1 MKRVI
6 SILLALVM
14 TLSLC
19 SAAWAIE
26 TAVGATGPTEGTCG
40 AESNE
45 GGRGSV
51 TWKVTKNGGKVAE
64 KDENGNETGVILPAY
79 TLTISGKGDIMDEPG
94 QASAGNWAARDE
106 NGKGY
111 GSQITQVI
119 VKEGITGIGDVAFNR
134 NLHRS
139 TISIP
144 ASVTKIGKRA
154 FGAEMIVTLAEGN
167 TFFVME
173 DNVLFTSDKKTLVRY
188 FPSGETVNSYTV
200 PASVETII
208 GGAFQNAK
216 FNRIDLGSVKTIGEY
231 AFQGAEIPEIVLPES
246 VTEIELQLVNSAK
259 VQKLVLNMNMAEMP
273 INWLYGANV
282 EEVVIGKHITKLDN
296 TFKNSNIKK
305 VIFAAD
311 SNVKEFVGGTFYGM
325 KYLESIVIPDSVEKM
340 GNGVF
345 RFCTNL
351 KSVVI
356 GAGIKV
362 IPNSAFNG
370 CTALEEVKFAPGSQL
385 ETVDYPHPFT
395 DCKSLKSI
403 ELPDSCTTVK
413 GFGFH
418 KCDSLRTIVGNG
430 LTAFGNTQ
438 GTNDG
443 FFKAT
448 VKNGSV
454 LNGILRTDKMDANG
468 IVLAPYNGFAALGWY
483 TQGGV
488 KGDKNSIN
496 GTSTTVYA
504 VYKADC
510 SFDVNGGTGDVT
522 AIKSYVAPGLDDDEE
537 IVNLPQEEV
546 KIPDTTPTRDGY
558 TFTGWNTAVD
568 GSGDSYQPRQYLETT
583 NQPITKL
590 YAQWGKEVNGVVYTV
605 SCDQSLV
612 FNGEKQTPTV
622 TVKAN
627 GEALPTDQYTV
638 APDEDGINAGIYTG
652 TVTLTKVVTGDEAT
666 GNAAI
671 DPAPVVVDDAAAAAD
686 ANVAADAD
694 EDTNA
699 NADAEV
705 DANVDTETENET
717 ENDVPAKA
725 EGENGDAAPALK
737 PSMSSAPV
745 TLDNGA
751 AGTPVVMAN
760 NVTIDFKYEIKK
772 VPSTLQIDAPATAKG
787 NSTVTLTV
795 SDAVVAPTVTCS
807 DTSIEIVN
815 NNDGTYSADV
825 PDSNKIYTFTVTD
838 AGDANHEG
846 GTKSVTVKVTMRS
859 SSTLTLEKSTLT
871 AKKGK
876 TQTIAYTY
884 HGDGKVTAESSDPSV
899 ATVTMDE
906 NAKTITVKLLKK
918 GTADIVVRAAGT
930 ADYKS
935 ATAVLVLTVEAGAED
950 NNNGNDDNNNNNNNN
965 SNGGHVNR
973 RYPSKTNTANG
984 TDTANTGKN
993 VKSGDTGDMG
1003 IALYAAAALLSAT
1016 GMAWFGKKRG
1026 Q

>member
-1 MKRVI
+1 MSMKRVI

-40 AESNE
+40 AETNE
-45 GGRGSV
+45 GGRDSV
-51 TWKVTKNGGKVAE
+51 TWKLTPNGGKVASE
-64 KDENGNETGVILPAY
+64 DKNGNTVLLPAY
-79 TLTISGKGDIMDEPG
+79 TLTISGKGEIMGRIWADTE
-94 QASAGNWAARDE
+94 GNTWLTKDK
-106 NGKGY
+106 NGNTY
-111 GSQITQVI
+111 HSQITVADIQ
-119 VKEGITGIGDVAFNR
+119 EGVTGIGNDDSLDFAVVN
-134 NLHRS
+134 
-139 TISIP
+139 IP
-144 ASVTKIGKRA
+144 ASVTKIGEHNFSPKTT
-154 FGAEMIVTLAEGN
+154 MNLAEGN
-167 TFFVME
+167 KSFVLE
-173 DNVLFTSDKKTLVRY
+173 NGALLTSDRTSMVRY
-188 FPSGETVNSYTV
+188 MPGRMSVDSYTV
-200 PASVETII
+200 PSTVKNLL
-208 GGAFQNAK
+208 GGALRHLQ
-216 FNRIDLGSVKTIGEY
+216 FNTLDLGTVESVGQYALGITVDELVLPDTLTKSAAYPFFGSNIRKIVIGS
-231 AFQGAEIPEIVLPES
+231 GMTEIPSNFFGAANFLQEIV
-246 VTEIELQLVNSAK
+246 I
-259 VQKLVLNMNMAEMP
+259 
-273 INWLYGANV
+273 GANV
-282 EEVVIGKHITKLDN
+282 TKINYRGCSGLPELRKV
-296 TFKNSNIKK
+296 TFAENSK
-305 VIFAAD
+305 
-311 SNVKEFVGGTFYGM
+311 
-325 KYLESIVIPDSVEKM
+325 LEKIE
-340 GNGVF
+340 
-345 RFCTNL
+345 
-351 KSVVI
+351 
-356 GAGIKV
+356 GIQ
-362 IPNSAFNG
+362 SFSG
-370 CTALEEVKFAPGSQL
+370 CPKLE
-385 ETVDYPHPFT
+385 
-395 DCKSLKSI
+395 SI
-403 ELPDSCTTVK
+403 ELPDSCTFVDGYT
-413 GFGFH
+413 FQN
-418 KCDSLRTIVGNG
+418 CPSLRTIVARGIKTQNDFKCSN
-430 LTAFGNTQ
+430 TAAGDFY
-438 GTNDG
+438 
-443 FFKAT
+443 KAT
-448 VKNGSV
+448 VSYSAALRGNCAHSNHGIGMAKYYVNGT
-454 LNGILRTDKMDANG
+454 NA
-468 IVLAPYNGFAALGWY
+468 APLGWY
-483 TQGGV
+483 
-488 KGDKNSIN
+488 KED
-496 GTSTTVYA
+496 GTCTRDGAYDIAKLNNVPTTVYA
-504 VYKADC
+504 VYMMDC
-510 SFDVNGGTGDVT
+510 AMDANGGTGTVP
-522 AIKSYVAPGLDDDEE
+522 AIKSYVAPGLDDGQSVGSSEAGKINKLSNTE
-537 IVNLPQEEV
+537 AN
-546 KIPDTTPTRDGY
+546 KIPATTPTRDGY
-558 TFTGWNTAVD
+558 AFMGWNTEAD
-568 GSGDSYQPRQYLETT
+568 GSGDSYNVGDYLKTT

-590 YAQWGKEVNGVVYTV
+590 YAQWGREVKGVVYTV
-605 SCDQSLV
+605 SCNPLV
-612 FNGEKQTPTV
+612 YNGEKQTPTV

-627 GEALPTDQYTV
+627 GETLSADQYTV
-638 APDEDGINAGIYTG
+638 TLAEDGINAGIYTG
-652 TVTLTKVVTGDEAT
+652 TVTLTNVVTGDEAT

-705 DANVDTETENET
+705 DANVDTEVENET

-772 VPSTLQIDAPATAKG
+772 VPSALQIDAPATAKG
-787 NSTVTLTV
+787 NSTVTLIV
-795 SDAVVAPTVTCS
+795 SGAVAPTVTCS

-815 NNDGTYSADV
+815 NGDGTYSAAV
-825 PDSNKIYTFTVTD
+825 PDSNKIYTFTVTN

-871 AKKGK
+871 AKKGE

-930 ADYKS
+930 VDYKS
-935 ATAVLVLTVEAGAED
+935 ATAVLVLTVEADAED

-965 SNGGHVNR
+965 NNGGHVNR

>member
-40 AESNE
+40 AETNE
-45 GGRGSV
+45 GGRDSV
-51 TWKVTKNGGKVAE
+51 KWKLTKNGGKVASE
-64 KDENGNETGVILPAY
+64 DKNGNTVLLPAY
-79 TLTISGKGDIMDEPG
+79 TLTISGKGEIMGRIWADTK
-94 QASAGNWAARDE
+94 GNTWLTKDE
-106 NGKGY
+106 NGKSY
-111 GSQITQVI
+111 HDQITVADIQ
-119 VKEGITGIGDVAFNR
+119 EGVTGIGNDDSLDFAVVN
-134 NLHRS
+134 
-139 TISIP
+139 IP
-144 ASVTKIGKRA
+144 ASVTKIGEHNFSPKTT
-154 FGAEMIVTLAEGN
+154 MNLAEGN
-167 TFFVME
+167 KSFVLE
-173 DNVLFTSDKKTLVRY
+173 NGALLTSDRTSMVRY
-188 FPSGETVNSYTV
+188 MPGSMSVDSYTV
-200 PASVETII
+200 PSTVKNLL
-208 GGAFQNAK
+208 GGALRHLQ
-216 FNRIDLGSVKTIGEY
+216 FNTLDLGTVESVGQYALGITVDELVLPDTLTKSAAYPFFGSNIRKIVIGS
-231 AFQGAEIPEIVLPES
+231 GMTEIPSNFFGAANFLQEIV
-246 VTEIELQLVNSAK
+246 I
-259 VQKLVLNMNMAEMP
+259 
-273 INWLYGANV
+273 GANV
-282 EEVVIGKHITKLDN
+282 TKINYRGCSGLSELRKV
-296 TFKNSNIKK
+296 TFAENSKLEKIEGAQAFSGCPKL
-305 VIFAAD
+305 
-311 SNVKEFVGGTFYGM
+311 EF
-325 KYLESIVIPDSVEKM
+325 
-340 GNGVF
+340 
-345 RFCTNL
+345 
-351 KSVVI
+351 
-356 GAGIKV
+356 
-362 IPNSAFNG
+362 
-370 CTALEEVKFAPGSQL
+370 
-385 ETVDYPHPFT
+385 
-395 DCKSLKSI
+395 I
-403 ELPDSCTTVK
+403 ELPDSCTFVDGYTFP
-413 GFGFH
+413 G
-418 KCDSLRTIVGNG
+418 CSSLRTIVARGIK
-430 LTAFGNTQ
+430 TQ
-438 GTNDG
+438 DDFKCINDKESD
-443 FFKAT
+443 FYKAT
-448 VKNGSV
+448 VSYSAALRGNCAHSNHGIGMAEYYVNG
-454 LNGILRTDKMDANG
+454 TKA
-468 IVLAPYNGFAALGWY
+468 APLGWY
-483 TQGGV
+483 KEDGTCTR
-488 KGDKNSIN
+488 N
-496 GTSTTVYA
+496 GAYDIAKLNNVPTTVYA
-504 VYKADC
+504 VYMTDC
-510 SFDVNGGTGDVT
+510 AMDANGGTGTMGSVH
-522 AIKSYVAPGLDDDEE
+522 SYVAPGLGDEAAINRIDKE
-537 IVNLPQEEV
+537 WKNAWNFNENTKAPAC
-546 KIPDTTPTRDGY
+546 
-558 TFTGWNTAVD
+558 TFTAPTGYAFMGWNTEAD
-568 GSGDSYQPRQYLETT
+568 GSGDSYNVGDYLETT
-583 NQPITKL
+583 NKPLTKL

-612 FNGEKQTPTV
+612 YNGGKQTPTV

-638 APDEDGINAGIYTG
+638 TPDEDGINAGIYTG
-652 TVTLTKVVTGDEAT
+652 TVTLTNVVTGDEAT

-671 DPAPVVVDDAAAAAD
+671 APAPVVVDDAAAAAD

-745 TLDNGA
+745 TLDNDA

-760 NVTIDFKYEIKK
+760 NVTIDFRYEIKK
-772 VPSTLQIDAPATAKG
+772 TPSAMTVTAPETAKG

-795 SDAVVAPTVTCS
+795 SGAVVAPTVTCS
-807 DTSIEIVN
+807 DTSIEIVKN
-815 NNDGTYSADV
+815 SDGTYSADV

-846 GTKSVTVKVTMRS
+846 ATKSVTVKVTMRI

-871 AKKGK
+871 AKKGE

-950 NNNGNDDNNNNNNNN
+950 NNNGNNDNNNNNNNN
-965 SNGGHVNR
+965 NNGGHVNR

>member
-51 TWKVTKNGGKVAE
+51 TWKVTPNGGKVASE
-64 KDENGNETGVILPAY
+64 DKNGNTVLLPAY
-79 TLTISGKGDIMDEPG
+79 TLTISGKGEIMGRIWADTE
-94 QASAGNWAARDE
+94 GNTWLTKDK
-106 NGKGY
+106 NGNTY
-111 GSQITQVI
+111 HSQITVADIQ
-119 VKEGITGIGDVAFNR
+119 EGVTGIGNDDSLDFAVVN
-134 NLHRS
+134 
-139 TISIP
+139 IP
-144 ASVTKIGKRA
+144 ASVTKIGEHNFSPKTT
-154 FGAEMIVTLAEGN
+154 MNLAEGN
-167 TFFVME
+167 KSFVLE
-173 DNVLFTSDKKTLVRY
+173 NGALLTSDRTSMVRY
-188 FPSGETVNSYTV
+188 MPGRMSVDSYTV
-200 PASVETII
+200 PSTVKNLL
-208 GGAFQNAK
+208 GGALRHLQ
-216 FNRIDLGSVKTIGEY
+216 FNTLDLGTVESVGQYALGITVDELVLPDTLTKSAAYPFFGSNIRKIVIGS
-231 AFQGAEIPEIVLPES
+231 GMTEIPSNFFGAANFLQEIV
-246 VTEIELQLVNSAK
+246 I
-259 VQKLVLNMNMAEMP
+259 
-273 INWLYGANV
+273 GANV
-282 EEVVIGKHITKLDN
+282 TKINYRGCSGLPELRKV
-296 TFKNSNIKK
+296 TFAENSK
-305 VIFAAD
+305 
-311 SNVKEFVGGTFYGM
+311 
-325 KYLESIVIPDSVEKM
+325 LEKIE
-340 GNGVF
+340 
-345 RFCTNL
+345 
-351 KSVVI
+351 
-356 GAGIKV
+356 GIQ
-362 IPNSAFNG
+362 SFSG
-370 CTALEEVKFAPGSQL
+370 CPKLE
-385 ETVDYPHPFT
+385 
-395 DCKSLKSI
+395 SI
-403 ELPDSCTTVK
+403 ELPDSCTFVDAYT
-413 GFGFH
+413 FQN
-418 KCDSLRTIVGNG
+418 CPSLRTIVARGIKTQNDFKCSN
-430 LTAFGNTQ
+430 TAAGDFY
-438 GTNDG
+438 
-443 FFKAT
+443 KAT
-448 VKNGSV
+448 VSYSAALRGNCAHSNHGIGMAKYYVNGT
-454 LNGILRTDKMDANG
+454 NA
-468 IVLAPYNGFAALGWY
+468 APLGWY
-483 TQGGV
+483 
-488 KGDKNSIN
+488 KED
-496 GTSTTVYA
+496 GTCTRDGAYDIAKLNNVPTTVYA
-504 VYKADC
+504 VYMMDC
-510 SFDVNGGTGDVT
+510 AMDANGGTGTVP
-522 AIKSYVAPGLDDDEE
+522 AIKSYVAPGLDDGQSVGSSEAGKINKLSNTE
-537 IVNLPQEEV
+537 AN
-546 KIPDTTPTRDGY
+546 KIPATTPTRDGY
-558 TFTGWNTAVD
+558 AFMGWNTEAD
-568 GSGDSYQPRQYLETT
+568 GSGDSYNVGDYLKTT
-583 NQPITKL
+583 NQPLTKL

-605 SCDQSLV
+605 SCGQSLV

-807 DTSIEIVN
+807 DTAIEIVN
-815 NNDGTYSADV
+815 NGDGTYSAAV
-825 PDSNKIYTFTVTD
+825 PDDNHKIYTFTVTD
-838 AGDANHEG
+838 AGDDNHEG
-846 GTKSVTVKVTMRS
+846 ATKSVTVKVTMRS

-871 AKKGK
+871 AKKGE

-884 HGDGKVTAESSDPSV
+884 HGDGKVTAESTDPSV

-918 GTADIVVRAAGT
+918 GSADIVVRAAGT
-930 ADYKS
+930 VDYKS

-950 NNNGNDDNNNNNNNN
+950 NNNGNDGNNNNNNNN
-965 SNGGHVNR
+965 NNGGHVNR

>member
-1 MKRVI
+1 MSMKRVI

-40 AESNE
+40 AETNE
-45 GGRGSV
+45 GGRDSV
-51 TWKVTKNGGKVAE
+51 KWKLTKNGGKVASE
-64 KDENGNETGVILPAY
+64 DKNGNTVLLPAY
-79 TLTISGKGDIMDEPG
+79 TLTISGKGEIMGRIWADTK
-94 QASAGNWAARDE
+94 GNTWLTKDE
-106 NGKGY
+106 NGKSY
-111 GSQITQVI
+111 HDQITVADIQ
-119 VKEGITGIGDVAFNR
+119 EGVTGIGNDDSLDFAVVN
-134 NLHRS
+134 
-139 TISIP
+139 IP
-144 ASVTKIGKRA
+144 ASVTKIGEHNFSPKTT
-154 FGAEMIVTLAEGN
+154 MNLAEGN
-167 TFFVME
+167 KSFVLE
-173 DNVLFTSDKKTLVRY
+173 NGALLTSDRTSMVRY
-188 FPSGETVNSYTV
+188 MPGSMSVDSYTV
-200 PASVETII
+200 PSTVKNLL
-208 GGAFQNAK
+208 GGALRHLQ
-216 FNRIDLGSVKTIGEY
+216 FNTLDLGTVESVGQYALGITVDELVLPDTLTKSAAYPFFGSNIRKIVIGS
-231 AFQGAEIPEIVLPES
+231 GMTEIPSNFFGAANFLQEIV
-246 VTEIELQLVNSAK
+246 I
-259 VQKLVLNMNMAEMP
+259 
-273 INWLYGANV
+273 GANV
-282 EEVVIGKHITKLDN
+282 TKINYRGCSGLSELRKV
-296 TFKNSNIKK
+296 TFAENSKLEKIEGAQAFSGCPKL
-305 VIFAAD
+305 
-311 SNVKEFVGGTFYGM
+311 EF
-325 KYLESIVIPDSVEKM
+325 
-340 GNGVF
+340 
-345 RFCTNL
+345 
-351 KSVVI
+351 
-356 GAGIKV
+356 
-362 IPNSAFNG
+362 
-370 CTALEEVKFAPGSQL
+370 
-385 ETVDYPHPFT
+385 
-395 DCKSLKSI
+395 I
-403 ELPDSCTTVK
+403 ELPDSCTFVDGYTFP
-413 GFGFH
+413 G
-418 KCDSLRTIVGNG
+418 CSSLRTIVARGIK
-430 LTAFGNTQ
+430 TQ
-438 GTNDG
+438 DDFKCINDKESD
-443 FFKAT
+443 FYKAT
-448 VKNGSV
+448 VSYSAALRGNCAHSNHGIGMAEYYVNG
-454 LNGILRTDKMDANG
+454 TKA
-468 IVLAPYNGFAALGWY
+468 APLGWY
-483 TQGGV
+483 KEDGTCTR
-488 KGDKNSIN
+488 N
-496 GTSTTVYA
+496 GAYDIAKLNNVPTTVYA
-504 VYKADC
+504 VYMTDC
-510 SFDVNGGTGDVT
+510 AMDANGGTGTMGSVH
-522 AIKSYVAPGLDDDEE
+522 SYVAPGLGDEAAINRIDKE
-537 IVNLPQEEV
+537 WKNAWNFNENTKAPAC
-546 KIPDTTPTRDGY
+546 
-558 TFTGWNTAVD
+558 TFTAPTGYAFMGWNTEAD
-568 GSGDSYQPRQYLETT
+568 GSGDSYNVGDYLETT
-583 NQPITKL
+583 NKPLTKL

-612 FNGEKQTPTV
+612 YNGGKQTPTV

-638 APDEDGINAGIYTG
+638 TPDEDGINAGIYTG
-652 TVTLTKVVTGDEAT
+652 TVTLTNVVTGDEAT

-671 DPAPVVVDDAAAAAD
+671 APAPVVVDDAAAAAD

-745 TLDNGA
+745 TLDNDA

-760 NVTIDFKYEIKK
+760 NVTIDFRYEIKK
-772 VPSTLQIDAPATAKG
+772 TPSAMTVTAPETAKG

-795 SDAVVAPTVTCS
+795 SGAVVAPTVTCS
-807 DTSIEIVN
+807 DTSIEIVKN
-815 NNDGTYSADV
+815 SDGTYSADV

-846 GTKSVTVKVTMRS
+846 ATKSVTVKVTMRI

-871 AKKGK
+871 AKKGE

-950 NNNGNDDNNNNNNNN
+950 NNNGNNDNNNNNNNN
-965 SNGGHVNR
+965 NNGGHVNR

>member
-40 AESNE
+40 AETNE

-51 TWKVTKNGGKVAE
+51 TWKVTPNGGKVASE
-64 KDENGNETGVILPAY
+64 DKNGNTVLLPAY
-79 TLTISGKGDIMDEPG
+79 TLTISGKGEIMGRIWADTE
-94 QASAGNWAARDE
+94 GNTWLTKDK
-106 NGKGY
+106 NGNTY
-111 GSQITQVI
+111 HSQITVADIQ
-119 VKEGITGIGDVAFNR
+119 EGVTGIGNDDSLDFAVVN
-134 NLHRS
+134 
-139 TISIP
+139 IP
-144 ASVTKIGKRA
+144 ASVTKIGEHNFSPKTT
-154 FGAEMIVTLAEGN
+154 MNLAEGN
-167 TFFVME
+167 KSFVLE
-173 DNVLFTSDKKTLVRY
+173 NGALLTSDRTSMVRY
-188 FPSGETVNSYTV
+188 MPGRMSVDSYTV
-200 PASVETII
+200 PSTVKNLL
-208 GGAFQNAK
+208 GGALRHLQ
-216 FNRIDLGSVKTIGEY
+216 FNTLDLGTVESVGQYALGITVDELVLPDTLTKSAAYPFFGSNIRKIVIGS
-231 AFQGAEIPEIVLPES
+231 GMTEIPSNFFGAANFLQEIV
-246 VTEIELQLVNSAK
+246 I
-259 VQKLVLNMNMAEMP
+259 
-273 INWLYGANV
+273 GANV
-282 EEVVIGKHITKLDN
+282 TKINYRGCSGLPELRKV
-296 TFKNSNIKK
+296 TFAENSK
-305 VIFAAD
+305 
-311 SNVKEFVGGTFYGM
+311 
-325 KYLESIVIPDSVEKM
+325 LEKIE
-340 GNGVF
+340 
-345 RFCTNL
+345 
-351 KSVVI
+351 
-356 GAGIKV
+356 GIQ
-362 IPNSAFNG
+362 SFSG
-370 CTALEEVKFAPGSQL
+370 CPKLE
-385 ETVDYPHPFT
+385 
-395 DCKSLKSI
+395 SI
-403 ELPDSCTTVK
+403 ELPDSCTFVDVYT
-413 GFGFH
+413 FQN
-418 KCDSLRTIVGNG
+418 CPSLRTIVARGIKTQNDFKCSN
-430 LTAFGNTQ
+430 TAAGDFY
-438 GTNDG
+438 
-443 FFKAT
+443 KAT
-448 VKNGSV
+448 VSYSAALRGNCAHSNHGIGMAKYYVNGT
-454 LNGILRTDKMDANG
+454 NA
-468 IVLAPYNGFAALGWY
+468 APLGWY
-483 TQGGV
+483 
-488 KGDKNSIN
+488 KED
-496 GTSTTVYA
+496 GTCTRDGAYDIAKLNNVPTTVYA
-504 VYKADC
+504 VYMMDC
-510 SFDVNGGTGDVT
+510 AMDANGGTGTVP
-522 AIKSYVAPGLDDDEE
+522 AIKSYVAPGLDDGQSVGSSEAGKINKLSNTE
-537 IVNLPQEEV
+537 AN
-546 KIPDTTPTRDGY
+546 KIPATTPTRDGY
-558 TFTGWNTAVD
+558 AFMGWNTEAD
-568 GSGDSYQPRQYLETT
+568 GSGDSYNVGDYLKTT
-583 NQPITKL
+583 NQPLTKL

-605 SCDQSLV
+605 SCGQSLV
-612 FNGEKQTPTV
+612 YNGEKQTPTV

-627 GEALPTDQYTV
+627 GETLSADQYTV
-638 APDEDGINAGIYTG
+638 TLAEDGINAGIYTG
-652 TVTLTKVVTGDEAT
+652 TVTLTNVVTGDEAT

-705 DANVDTETENET
+705 DANVDTEVENET

-772 VPSTLQIDAPATAKG
+772 VPSALQIDAPATAKG
-787 NSTVTLTV
+787 NSTVTLIV
-795 SDAVVAPTVTCS
+795 SGAVAPTVTCS

-815 NNDGTYSADV
+815 NGDGTYSAAV
-825 PDSNKIYTFTVTD
+825 PDSNKIYTFTVTN

-871 AKKGK
+871 AKKGE

-935 ATAVLVLTVEAGAED
+935 TTAVLVLTVEAGAED

-965 SNGGHVNR
+965 NNGGHVNR
-973 RYPSKTNTANG
+973 RYPSKTNTATG

>member
-1 MKRVI
+1 MSMKRVI

-40 AESNE
+40 AETNE

-51 TWKVTKNGGKVAE
+51 TWKVTPNGGKVASE
-64 KDENGNETGVILPAY
+64 DKNGNTVLLPAY
-79 TLTISGKGDIMDEPG
+79 TLTISGKGEIMGRIWADTE
-94 QASAGNWAARDE
+94 GNTWLTKDK
-106 NGKGY
+106 NGNTY
-111 GSQITQVI
+111 HSQITVADIQ
-119 VKEGITGIGDVAFNR
+119 EGVTGIGNDDSLDFAVVN
-134 NLHRS
+134 
-139 TISIP
+139 IP
-144 ASVTKIGKRA
+144 ASVTKIGEHN
-154 FGAEMIVTLAEGN
+154 FSPETTMNLAEGN
-167 TFFVME
+167 KSFVLE
-173 DNVLFTSDKKTLVRY
+173 NGALLTSDRTSMVRY
-188 FPSGETVNSYTV
+188 MPGSMSVDSYTV
-200 PASVETII
+200 PSTVKNLL
-208 GGAFQNAK
+208 GGALRHLQ
-216 FNRIDLGSVKTIGEY
+216 FNTLDLGTVESVGQYALGITVDELVLPDTLTKSAAYPFFGSNIRKIVIGS
-231 AFQGAEIPEIVLPES
+231 GMTEIPSNFFGAANFLQEIV
-246 VTEIELQLVNSAK
+246 I
-259 VQKLVLNMNMAEMP
+259 
-273 INWLYGANV
+273 GANV
-282 EEVVIGKHITKLDN
+282 TKINYRGCSGLSELRKV
-296 TFKNSNIKK
+296 TFAENSK
-305 VIFAAD
+305 
-311 SNVKEFVGGTFYGM
+311 
-325 KYLESIVIPDSVEKM
+325 LEKIE
-340 GNGVF
+340 
-345 RFCTNL
+345 
-351 KSVVI
+351 
-356 GAGIKV
+356 GIQ
-362 IPNSAFNG
+362 SFSG
-370 CTALEEVKFAPGSQL
+370 CPKLE
-385 ETVDYPHPFT
+385 
-395 DCKSLKSI
+395 SI
-403 ELPDSCTTVK
+403 ELPDSCTFVDGYTFP
-413 GFGFH
+413 G
-418 KCDSLRTIVGNG
+418 CSSLRTIVARGIK
-430 LTAFGNTQ
+430 TQ
-438 GTNDG
+438 DDFKCINDKESD
-443 FFKAT
+443 FYKAT
-448 VKNGSV
+448 VSYSAALRGNCAHSNHGIGMAEYYVNG
-454 LNGILRTDKMDANG
+454 TKA
-468 IVLAPYNGFAALGWY
+468 APLGWY
-483 TQGGV
+483 KEDGTCTR
-488 KGDKNSIN
+488 N
-496 GTSTTVYA
+496 GAYDIAKLNNVPTTVYA
-504 VYKADC
+504 VYMTDC
-510 SFDVNGGTGDVT
+510 AMDANGGTGTMGSVH
-522 AIKSYVAPGLDDDEE
+522 SYVAPGLGDEAAINRIDKE
-537 IVNLPQEEV
+537 WKNAWNFNENTKAPAC
-546 KIPDTTPTRDGY
+546 
-558 TFTGWNTAVD
+558 TFTAPTGYAFMGWNTEAD
-568 GSGDSYQPRQYLETT
+568 GSGDSYNVGDYLKTT
-583 NQPITKL
+583 NQPLTKL

-612 FNGEKQTPTV
+612 YNGGKQTPTV

-638 APDEDGINAGIYTG
+638 TPDEDGINAGIYTG
-652 TVTLTKVVTGDEAT
+652 TVTLTNVVTGDEAT

-671 DPAPVVVDDAAAAAD
+671 APAPVVVDDAAAAAD

-760 NVTIDFKYEIKK
+760 NVTIDFRYEIKK
-772 VPSTLQIDAPATAKG
+772 VPSAMTVTAPETAKG
-787 NSTVTLTV
+787 NSIVTLTV
-795 SDAVVAPTVTCS
+795 SGAVVAPTVTCS
-807 DTSIEIVN
+807 DTAIEIVN
-815 NNDGTYSADV
+815 NGDGTYSAAV
-825 PDSNKIYTFTVTD
+825 PDDNHKIYTFTVTD
-838 AGDANHEG
+838 AGDDNHEG

-871 AKKGK
+871 AKKGE

-930 ADYKS
+930 TDYKS
-935 ATAVLVLTVEAGAED
+935 ATAVLVLTVEADAED

-965 SNGGHVNR
+965 NNGGHVNR

>member
-40 AESNE
+40 AETNE

-51 TWKVTKNGGKVAE
+51 TWKVTPNGGKVASE
-64 KDENGNETGVILPAY
+64 DKNGNTVLLPAY
-79 TLTISGKGDIMDEPG
+79 TLTISGKGEIMGRIWADTE
-94 QASAGNWAARDE
+94 GNTWLTKDK
-106 NGKGY
+106 NGNTY
-111 GSQITQVI
+111 HSQITVADIQ
-119 VKEGITGIGDVAFNR
+119 EGVTGIGNDDSLDFAVVN
-134 NLHRS
+134 
-139 TISIP
+139 IP
-144 ASVTKIGKRA
+144 ASVTKIGEHNFSPKTT
-154 FGAEMIVTLAEGN
+154 MNLAEGN
-167 TFFVME
+167 KSFVLE
-173 DNVLFTSDKKTLVRY
+173 NGALLTSDRTSMVRY
-188 FPSGETVNSYTV
+188 MPGRMSVDSYTV
-200 PASVETII
+200 PSTVKNLL
-208 GGAFQNAK
+208 GGALRHLQ
-216 FNRIDLGSVKTIGEY
+216 FNTLDLGTVESVGQYALGITVDELVLPDTLTKSAAYPFFGSNIRKIVIGS
-231 AFQGAEIPEIVLPES
+231 GMTEIPSNFFGAANFLQEIV
-246 VTEIELQLVNSAK
+246 I
-259 VQKLVLNMNMAEMP
+259 
-273 INWLYGANV
+273 GANV
-282 EEVVIGKHITKLDN
+282 TKINYRGCSGLPELRKV
-296 TFKNSNIKK
+296 TFAENSK
-305 VIFAAD
+305 
-311 SNVKEFVGGTFYGM
+311 
-325 KYLESIVIPDSVEKM
+325 LEKIE
-340 GNGVF
+340 
-345 RFCTNL
+345 
-351 KSVVI
+351 
-356 GAGIKV
+356 GIQ
-362 IPNSAFNG
+362 SFSG
-370 CTALEEVKFAPGSQL
+370 CPKLE
-385 ETVDYPHPFT
+385 
-395 DCKSLKSI
+395 SI
-403 ELPDSCTTVK
+403 ELPDSCTFVDAYT
-413 GFGFH
+413 FQN
-418 KCDSLRTIVGNG
+418 CPSLRTIVARGIKTQNDFKCSN
-430 LTAFGNTQ
+430 TAAGDFY
-438 GTNDG
+438 
-443 FFKAT
+443 KAT
-448 VKNGSV
+448 VSYSAALRGNCAHSNHGIGMAKYYVNGT
-454 LNGILRTDKMDANG
+454 NA
-468 IVLAPYNGFAALGWY
+468 APLGWY
-483 TQGGV
+483 
-488 KGDKNSIN
+488 KED
-496 GTSTTVYA
+496 GTCTRDGAYDIAKLNNVPTTVYA
-504 VYKADC
+504 VYMMDC
-510 SFDVNGGTGDVT
+510 AMDANGGTGTVP
-522 AIKSYVAPGLDDDEE
+522 AIKSYVAPGLDDGQSVGSSEAGKINKLSNTE
-537 IVNLPQEEV
+537 AN
-546 KIPDTTPTRDGY
+546 KIPATTPTRDGY
-558 TFTGWNTAVD
+558 AFMGWNTEAD
-568 GSGDSYQPRQYLETT
+568 GSGDSYNVGDYLKTT
-583 NQPITKL
+583 NQPLTKL

-605 SCDQSLV
+605 SCGQSLV
-612 FNGEKQTPTV
+612 YNGEKQTPTV

-627 GEALPTDQYTV
+627 GETLSADQYTV
-638 APDEDGINAGIYTG
+638 TLAEDGINAGIYTG
-652 TVTLTKVVTGDEAT
+652 TVTLTNVVTGDEAT

-705 DANVDTETENET
+705 DANVDTEVENET

-772 VPSTLQIDAPATAKG
+772 VPSALQIDAPATAKG
-787 NSTVTLTV
+787 NSTVTLIV
-795 SDAVVAPTVTCS
+795 SGAVAPTVTCS

-815 NNDGTYSADV
+815 NGDGTYSAAV
-825 PDSNKIYTFTVTD
+825 PDSNKIYTFTVTN

-871 AKKGK
+871 AKKGE

-935 ATAVLVLTVEAGAED
+935 TTAVLVLTVEAGAED

-965 SNGGHVNR
+965 NNGGHVNR
-973 RYPSKTNTANG
+973 RYPSKTNTATG

>member
-51 TWKVTKNGGKVAE
+51 TWKVTPNGGKVASE
-64 KDENGNETGVILPAY
+64 DKNGNTVLLPAY
-79 TLTISGKGDIMDEPG
+79 TLTISGKGEIMGRIWADTE
-94 QASAGNWAARDE
+94 GNTWLTKDK
-106 NGKGY
+106 NGNTY
-111 GSQITQVI
+111 HSQITVADIQ
-119 VKEGITGIGDVAFNR
+119 EGVTGIGNDDSLDFAVVN
-134 NLHRS
+134 
-139 TISIP
+139 IP
-144 ASVTKIGKRA
+144 ASVTKIGEHNFSPKTT
-154 FGAEMIVTLAEGN
+154 MNLAEGN
-167 TFFVME
+167 KSFVLE
-173 DNVLFTSDKKTLVRY
+173 NGALLTSDRTSMVRY
-188 FPSGETVNSYTV
+188 MPGRMSVDSYTV
-200 PASVETII
+200 PSTVKNLL
-208 GGAFQNAK
+208 GGALRHLQ
-216 FNRIDLGSVKTIGEY
+216 FNTLDLGTVESVGQYALGITVDELVLPDTLTKSAAYPFFGSNIRKIVIGS
-231 AFQGAEIPEIVLPES
+231 GMTEIPSNFFGAANFLQEIV
-246 VTEIELQLVNSAK
+246 I
-259 VQKLVLNMNMAEMP
+259 
-273 INWLYGANV
+273 GANV
-282 EEVVIGKHITKLDN
+282 TKINYRGCSGLPELRKV
-296 TFKNSNIKK
+296 TFAENSK
-305 VIFAAD
+305 
-311 SNVKEFVGGTFYGM
+311 
-325 KYLESIVIPDSVEKM
+325 LEKIE
-340 GNGVF
+340 
-345 RFCTNL
+345 
-351 KSVVI
+351 
-356 GAGIKV
+356 GIQ
-362 IPNSAFNG
+362 SFSG
-370 CTALEEVKFAPGSQL
+370 CPKLE
-385 ETVDYPHPFT
+385 
-395 DCKSLKSI
+395 SI
-403 ELPDSCTTVK
+403 ELPDSCTFVDAYTFQNCPIVARGIK
-413 GFGFH
+413 TQNDF
-418 KCDSLRTIVGNG
+418 KCSN
-430 LTAFGNTQ
+430 TAAGDFY
-438 GTNDG
+438 
-443 FFKAT
+443 KAT
-448 VKNGSV
+448 VSYSAALRGNCAHSNHGIGMAKYYVNGT
-454 LNGILRTDKMDANG
+454 NA
-468 IVLAPYNGFAALGWY
+468 APLGWY
-483 TQGGV
+483 
-488 KGDKNSIN
+488 KED
-496 GTSTTVYA
+496 GTCTRDGAYDIAKLNNVPTTVYA
-504 VYKADC
+504 VYMMDC
-510 SFDVNGGTGDVT
+510 AMDANGGTGTVP
-522 AIKSYVAPGLDDDEE
+522 AIKSYVAPGLDDGQSVGSSEAGKINKLSNTE
-537 IVNLPQEEV
+537 AN
-546 KIPDTTPTRDGY
+546 KIPATTPTRDGY
-558 TFTGWNTAVD
+558 AFMGWNTEAD
-568 GSGDSYQPRQYLETT
+568 GSGDSYNVGDYLKTT
-583 NQPITKL
+583 NQPLTKL
-590 YAQWGKEVNGVVYTV
+590 YAQWGKQVGDAVYTV
-605 SCDQSLV
+605 SCNAPLV
-612 FNGEKQTPTV
+612 YSGKQQTPSVTVIMTKNNNNESTELIEGTDYTV
-622 TVKAN
+622 TPAEN
-627 GEALPTDQYTV
+627 
-638 APDEDGINAGIYTG
+638 GINAGIYTG
-652 TVTLTKVVTGDEAT
+652 TVTLTNVVTGDEAT

-671 DPAPVVVDDAAAAAD
+671 APAPVVVDDAAAAAD

-772 VPSTLQIDAPATAKG
+772 VPSALQIDAPATAKG

-795 SDAVVAPTVTCS
+795 SGAVVAPTVTCS
-807 DTSIEIVN
+807 DTAIEIVKN
-815 NNDGTYSADV
+815 SDGTYSADV

-846 GTKSVTVKVTMRS
+846 ATKSVTVKVTMRS

-871 AKKGK
+871 AKKGE

-884 HGDGKVTAESSDPSV
+884 HGDGAVTAESSDPSV
-899 ATVTMDE
+899 ATVTVGE

-935 ATAVLVLTVEAGAED
+935 ATAVLVLTVEADAED
-950 NNNGNDDNNNNNNNN
+950 NNNGNNGNNNNNNNN
-965 SNGGHVNR
+965 NNGGHVNR

>member
-51 TWKVTKNGGKVAE
+51 TWKVTPNGGKVASE
-64 KDENGNETGVILPAY
+64 DKNGNTVLLPAY
-79 TLTISGKGDIMDEPG
+79 TLTISGKGDMMDEPG
-94 QASAGNWAARDE
+94 QSKAGCWAALDE
-106 NGKGY
+106 NGKMY
-111 GSQITQVI
+111 GDQITQVI
-119 VKEGITGIGDVAFNR
+119 IEEGVTSIGAVALNR
-134 NLHRS
+134 NLHQS

-154 FGAEMIVTLAEGN
+154 FGATMTVTLAEGN
-167 TFFVME
+167 TSFKMV
-173 DNVLFTSDKKTLVRY
+173 DNVLFTSDMKTLVRY
-188 FPSGETVNSYTV
+188 FPSEGTAGSYTV
-200 PASVETII
+200 PSSVETIL
-208 GGAFQNAK
+208 GGAFQKAK
-216 FNRIDLGSVKTIGEY
+216 INHIDLGSVKTIGEY
-231 AFQGAEIPEIVLPES
+231 AFQQAEIPEIMLPDTVTTFPDEYPYLFHES
-246 VTEIELQLVNSAK
+246 AVEKVVIGSGMTEIPPRFFGSASFLREI
-259 VQKLVLNMNMAEMP
+259 V
-273 INWLYGANV
+273 IGANV
-282 EEVVIGKHITKLDN
+282 SKINELACPYLLELRKVTFAEGSKLEKIEGDQA
-296 TFKNSNIKK
+296 FSSCPK
-305 VIFAAD
+305 
-311 SNVKEFVGGTFYGM
+311 
-325 KYLESIVIPDSVEKM
+325 LE
-340 GNGVF
+340 
-345 RFCTNL
+345 
-351 KSVVI
+351 
-356 GAGIKV
+356 
-362 IPNSAFNG
+362 
-370 CTALEEVKFAPGSQL
+370 
-385 ETVDYPHPFT
+385 
-395 DCKSLKSI
+395 SI
-403 ELPDSCTTVK
+403 ELPDSCTFVGGYT
-413 GFGFH
+413 FQN
-418 KCDSLRTIVGNG
+418 CPSLRTIVARGIKTQNDFKCSN
-430 LTAFGNTQ
+430 TAAGDFY
-438 GTNDG
+438 
-443 FFKAT
+443 KAT
-448 VKNGSV
+448 VSYSAALRGNCAHSNHGIGMAKYYVNGT
-454 LNGILRTDKMDANG
+454 NA
-468 IVLAPYNGFAALGWY
+468 APLGWY
-483 TQGGV
+483 KEDGTCTR
-488 KGDKNSIN
+488 N
-496 GTSTTVYA
+496 GAYDIAKLNNVPTTVYA
-504 VYKADC
+504 VYMTDC
-510 SFDVNGGTGDVT
+510 AMDANGGTGTMGSVH
-522 AIKSYVAPGLDDDEE
+522 SYVAPGLGDKAAINRIDKEWKDAWHFNE
-537 IVNLPQEEV
+537 NTKAPAC
-546 KIPDTTPTRDGY
+546 
-558 TFTGWNTAVD
+558 TFTAPTGYAFMGWNTEAD
-568 GSGDSYQPRQYLETT
+568 GSGDSYQAGQYLETT

-590 YAQWGKEVNGVVYTV
+590 YAQWGREVNGVVYTV
-605 SCDQSLV
+605 SCGQSLV
-612 FNGEKQTPTV
+612 YNGEKQTPTV

-638 APDEDGINAGIYTG
+638 TPAENGINAGIYTG
-652 TVTLTKVVTGDEAT
+652 TVTLTNVVTGDEAT
-666 GNAAI
+666 GNAAVA
-671 DPAPVVVDDAAAAAD
+671 PAPVVVDDAAAAAD
-686 ANVAADAD
+686 ADTEGDADAAADAD

-699 NADAEV
+699 NANAEV

-760 NVTIDFKYEIKK
+760 NVTIDFRYEIKK
-772 VPSTLQIDAPATAKG
+772 VPSAMTVTAPETAKG

-795 SDAVVAPTVTCS
+795 SRAVVAPTVTCS
-807 DTSIEIVN
+807 DTAIEIVN
-815 NNDGTYSADV
+815 NGDGTYSAAV
-825 PDSNKIYTFTVTD
+825 PDDNHKIYTFTVTD
-838 AGDANHEG
+838 AGDDNHEG
-846 GTKSVTVKVTMRS
+846 ATKSVTVKVTMRS

-871 AKKGK
+871 AKKGE

-884 HGDGKVTAESSDPSV
+884 DGDGAVTAESTDPSV

-930 ADYKS
+930 TDYKS

-965 SNGGHVNR
+965 NNGGHVNR

>member
-40 AESNE
+40 AETNE

-51 TWKVTKNGGKVAE
+51 TWKVTPNGGKVASE
-64 KDENGNETGVILPAY
+64 DKNGNTVLLPAY
-79 TLTISGKGDIMDEPG
+79 TLTISGKGEIMGRIWADTE
-94 QASAGNWAARDE
+94 GNTWLTKDK
-106 NGKGY
+106 NGNTY
-111 GSQITQVI
+111 HSQITVADIQ
-119 VKEGITGIGDVAFNR
+119 EGVTGIGNDDSLDFAVVN
-134 NLHRS
+134 
-139 TISIP
+139 IP
-144 ASVTKIGKRA
+144 ASVTKIGEHN
-154 FGAEMIVTLAEGN
+154 FSPETTMNLAEGN
-167 TFFVME
+167 KSFVLE
-173 DNVLFTSDKKTLVRY
+173 NGALLTSDRTSMVRY
-188 FPSGETVNSYTV
+188 MPGSMSVDSYTV
-200 PASVETII
+200 PSTVKNLL
-208 GGAFQNAK
+208 GGALRHLQ
-216 FNRIDLGSVKTIGEY
+216 FNTLDLGTVESVGQYALGITVDELVLPDTLTKSAAYPFFGSNIRKIVIGS
-231 AFQGAEIPEIVLPES
+231 GMTEIPSNFFGAANFLQEIV
-246 VTEIELQLVNSAK
+246 I
-259 VQKLVLNMNMAEMP
+259 
-273 INWLYGANV
+273 GANV
-282 EEVVIGKHITKLDN
+282 TKINYRGCSGLSELRKV
-296 TFKNSNIKK
+296 TFAENSK
-305 VIFAAD
+305 
-311 SNVKEFVGGTFYGM
+311 
-325 KYLESIVIPDSVEKM
+325 LEKIE
-340 GNGVF
+340 
-345 RFCTNL
+345 
-351 KSVVI
+351 
-356 GAGIKV
+356 GIQ
-362 IPNSAFNG
+362 SFSG
-370 CTALEEVKFAPGSQL
+370 CPKLE
-385 ETVDYPHPFT
+385 
-395 DCKSLKSI
+395 SI
-403 ELPDSCTTVK
+403 ELPDSCTFVDGYTFP
-413 GFGFH
+413 G
-418 KCDSLRTIVGNG
+418 CSSLRTIVARGIK
-430 LTAFGNTQ
+430 TQ
-438 GTNDG
+438 DDFKCINDKESD
-443 FFKAT
+443 FYKAT
-448 VKNGSV
+448 VSYSAALRGNCAHSNHGIGMAEYYVNG
-454 LNGILRTDKMDANG
+454 TKA
-468 IVLAPYNGFAALGWY
+468 APLGWY
-483 TQGGV
+483 KEDGTCTR
-488 KGDKNSIN
+488 N
-496 GTSTTVYA
+496 GAYDIAKLNNVPTTVYA
-504 VYKADC
+504 VYMTDC
-510 SFDVNGGTGDVT
+510 AMDANGGTGTMGSVH
-522 AIKSYVAPGLDDDEE
+522 SYVAPGLGDEAAINRIDKE
-537 IVNLPQEEV
+537 WKNAWNFNENTKAPAC
-546 KIPDTTPTRDGY
+546 
-558 TFTGWNTAVD
+558 TFTAPTGYAFMGWNTEAD
-568 GSGDSYQPRQYLETT
+568 GSGDSYNVGDYLKTT
-583 NQPITKL
+583 NQPLTKL

-612 FNGEKQTPTV
+612 YNGGKQTPTV

-638 APDEDGINAGIYTG
+638 TPDEDGINAGIYTG
-652 TVTLTKVVTGDEAT
+652 TVTLTNVVTGDEAT

-671 DPAPVVVDDAAAAAD
+671 APAPVVVDDAAAAAD

-760 NVTIDFKYEIKK
+760 NVTIDFRYEIKK
-772 VPSTLQIDAPATAKG
+772 VPSAMTVTAPETAKG
-787 NSTVTLTV
+787 NSIVTLTV
-795 SDAVVAPTVTCS
+795 SGAVVAPTVTCS
-807 DTSIEIVN
+807 DTAIEIVN
-815 NNDGTYSADV
+815 NGDGTYSAAV
-825 PDSNKIYTFTVTD
+825 PDDNHKIYTFTVTD
-838 AGDANHEG
+838 AGDDNHEG

-871 AKKGK
+871 AKKGE

-930 ADYKS
+930 TDYKS
-935 ATAVLVLTVEAGAED
+935 ATAVLVLTVEADAED

-965 SNGGHVNR
+965 NNGGHVNR

>member
-51 TWKVTKNGGKVAE
+51 TWKVTPNGGKVASE
-64 KDENGNETGVILPAY
+64 DKNGNTVLLPAY
-79 TLTISGKGDIMDEPG
+79 TLTISGKGEIMGRIWADTE
-94 QASAGNWAARDE
+94 GNTWLTKDK
-106 NGKGY
+106 NGNTY
-111 GSQITQVI
+111 HSQITVADIQ
-119 VKEGITGIGDVAFNR
+119 EGVTGIGNDDSLDFAVVN
-134 NLHRS
+134 
-139 TISIP
+139 IP
-144 ASVTKIGKRA
+144 ASVTKIGEHNFSPKTT
-154 FGAEMIVTLAEGN
+154 MNLAEGN
-167 TFFVME
+167 KSFVLE
-173 DNVLFTSDKKTLVRY
+173 NGALLTSDRTSMVRY
-188 FPSGETVNSYTV
+188 MPGRMSVDSYTV
-200 PASVETII
+200 PSTVKNLL
-208 GGAFQNAK
+208 GGALRHLQ
-216 FNRIDLGSVKTIGEY
+216 FNTLDLGTVESVGQYALGITVDELVLPDTLTKSAAYPFFGSNIRKIVIGS
-231 AFQGAEIPEIVLPES
+231 GMTEIPSNFFGAANFLQEIV
-246 VTEIELQLVNSAK
+246 I
-259 VQKLVLNMNMAEMP
+259 
-273 INWLYGANV
+273 GANV
-282 EEVVIGKHITKLDN
+282 TKINYRGCSGLPELRKV
-296 TFKNSNIKK
+296 TFAENSK
-305 VIFAAD
+305 
-311 SNVKEFVGGTFYGM
+311 
-325 KYLESIVIPDSVEKM
+325 LEKIE
-340 GNGVF
+340 
-345 RFCTNL
+345 
-351 KSVVI
+351 
-356 GAGIKV
+356 GIQ
-362 IPNSAFNG
+362 SFSG
-370 CTALEEVKFAPGSQL
+370 CPKLE
-385 ETVDYPHPFT
+385 
-395 DCKSLKSI
+395 SI
-403 ELPDSCTTVK
+403 ELPDSCTFVDAYT
-413 GFGFH
+413 FQN
-418 KCDSLRTIVGNG
+418 CPSLRTIVARGIKTQNDFKCSN
-430 LTAFGNTQ
+430 TAAGDFY
-438 GTNDG
+438 
-443 FFKAT
+443 KAT
-448 VKNGSV
+448 VSYSAALRGNCAHSNHGIGMAKYYVNGT
-454 LNGILRTDKMDANG
+454 NA
-468 IVLAPYNGFAALGWY
+468 APLGWY
-483 TQGGV
+483 
-488 KGDKNSIN
+488 KED
-496 GTSTTVYA
+496 GTCTRDGAYDIAKLNNVPTTVYA
-504 VYKADC
+504 VYMMDC
-510 SFDVNGGTGDVT
+510 AMDANGGTGTVP
-522 AIKSYVAPGLDDDEE
+522 AIKSYVAPGLDDGQSVGSSEAGKINKLSNTE
-537 IVNLPQEEV
+537 AN
-546 KIPDTTPTRDGY
+546 KIPATTPTRDGY
-558 TFTGWNTAVD
+558 AFMGWNTEAD
-568 GSGDSYQPRQYLETT
+568 GSGDSYNVGDYLKTT
-583 NQPITKL
+583 NQPLTKL
-590 YAQWGKEVNGVVYTV
+590 YAQWGKQVGDAVYTV
-605 SCDQSLV
+605 SCNAPLV
-612 FNGEKQTPTV
+612 YSGKQQTPSVTVIMTKNNNNESTELIEGTDYTV
-622 TVKAN
+622 TPAEN
-627 GEALPTDQYTV
+627 
-638 APDEDGINAGIYTG
+638 GINAGIYTG
-652 TVTLTKVVTGDEAT
+652 TVTLTNVVTGDEAT

-671 DPAPVVVDDAAAAAD
+671 APAPVVVDDAAAAAD

-772 VPSTLQIDAPATAKG
+772 VPSALQIDAPATAKG

-795 SDAVVAPTVTCS
+795 SGAVVAPTVTCS
-807 DTSIEIVN
+807 DTAIEIVKN
-815 NNDGTYSADV
+815 SDGTYSADV

-846 GTKSVTVKVTMRS
+846 ATKSVTVKVTMRS

-871 AKKGK
+871 AKKGE

-884 HGDGKVTAESSDPSV
+884 HGDGAVTAESSDPSV
-899 ATVTMDE
+899 ATVTVGE

-935 ATAVLVLTVEAGAED
+935 ATAVLVLTVEADAED
-950 NNNGNDDNNNNNNNN
+950 NNNGNNGNNNNNNNN
-965 SNGGHVNR
+965 NNGGHVNR

>member
-51 TWKVTKNGGKVAE
+51 TWKVTPNGGKVASE
-64 KDENGNETGVILPAY
+64 DKNGNTVLLPAY
-79 TLTISGKGDIMDEPG
+79 TLTISGKGEIMGRIWADTE
-94 QASAGNWAARDE
+94 GNTWLTKDK
-106 NGKGY
+106 NGNTY
-111 GSQITQVI
+111 HSQITVADIQ
-119 VKEGITGIGDVAFNR
+119 EGVTGIGNDDSLDFAVVN
-134 NLHRS
+134 
-139 TISIP
+139 IP
-144 ASVTKIGKRA
+144 ASVTKIGEHNFSPKTT
-154 FGAEMIVTLAEGN
+154 MNLAEGN
-167 TFFVME
+167 KSFVLE
-173 DNVLFTSDKKTLVRY
+173 NGALLTSDRTSMVRY
-188 FPSGETVNSYTV
+188 MPGRMSVDSYTV
-200 PASVETII
+200 PSTVKNLL
-208 GGAFQNAK
+208 GGALRHLQ
-216 FNRIDLGSVKTIGEY
+216 FNTLDLGTVESVGQYALGITVDELVLPDTLTKSAAYPFFGSNIRKIVIGS
-231 AFQGAEIPEIVLPES
+231 GMTEIPSNFFGAANFLQEIV
-246 VTEIELQLVNSAK
+246 I
-259 VQKLVLNMNMAEMP
+259 
-273 INWLYGANV
+273 GANV
-282 EEVVIGKHITKLDN
+282 TKINYRGCSGLPELRKV
-296 TFKNSNIKK
+296 TFAENSK
-305 VIFAAD
+305 
-311 SNVKEFVGGTFYGM
+311 
-325 KYLESIVIPDSVEKM
+325 LEKIE
-340 GNGVF
+340 
-345 RFCTNL
+345 
-351 KSVVI
+351 
-356 GAGIKV
+356 GIQ
-362 IPNSAFNG
+362 SFSG
-370 CTALEEVKFAPGSQL
+370 CPKLE
-385 ETVDYPHPFT
+385 
-395 DCKSLKSI
+395 SI
-403 ELPDSCTTVK
+403 ELPDSCTFVDAYT
-413 GFGFH
+413 FQN
-418 KCDSLRTIVGNG
+418 CPSLRTIVARGIKTQNDFKCSN
-430 LTAFGNTQ
+430 TAEGDFY
-438 GTNDG
+438 
-443 FFKAT
+443 KAT
-448 VKNGSV
+448 VSYSAALRGNCAHSNHGIGMAKYYVNGT
-454 LNGILRTDKMDANG
+454 NA
-468 IVLAPYNGFAALGWY
+468 APLGWY
-483 TQGGV
+483 
-488 KGDKNSIN
+488 KED
-496 GTSTTVYA
+496 GTCTRDGAYDIAKLNNVPTTVYA
-504 VYKADC
+504 VYMMDC
-510 SFDVNGGTGDVT
+510 AMDANGGTGTVP
-522 AIKSYVAPGLDDDEE
+522 AIKSYVAPGLDDGQSVGSSEAGKINKLSNTE
-537 IVNLPQEEV
+537 AN
-546 KIPDTTPTRDGY
+546 KIPATTPTRDGY
-558 TFTGWNTAVD
+558 AFMGWNTEAD
-568 GSGDSYQPRQYLETT
+568 GSGDSYNVGDYLKTT
-583 NQPITKL
+583 NQPLTKL

-807 DTSIEIVN
+807 DTAIEIVKN
-815 NNDGTYSADV
+815 SDGTYSAAV
-825 PDSNKIYTFTVTD
+825 PDDNHKIYTFTVTD
-838 AGDANHEG
+838 AGDDNHEG
-846 GTKSVTVKVTMRS
+846 ATKSVTVKVTMRS

-871 AKKGK
+871 AKKGE

-930 ADYKS
+930 TDYKS
-935 ATAVLVLTVEAGAED
+935 ATAVLVVTVQADAED

-965 SNGGHVNR
+965 NNGGHVNR

-984 TDTANTGKN
+984 NGTANTGKN

>member
-51 TWKVTKNGGKVAE
+51 TWKVTPNGGKVASE
-64 KDENGNETGVILPAY
+64 DKNGNTVLLPAY
-79 TLTISGKGDIMDEPG
+79 TLTISGKGEIMGRIWADKEG
-94 QASAGNWAARDE
+94 DTWLTKDKNGNT
-106 NGKGY
+106 Y
-111 GSQITQVI
+111 HSQITVADIQ
-119 VKEGITGIGDVAFNR
+119 EGVTGIGNDDSLDFAVVN
-134 NLHRS
+134 
-139 TISIP
+139 IP
-144 ASVTKIGKRA
+144 ASVTKIGEHNFSPKTT
-154 FGAEMIVTLAEGN
+154 MNLAEGN
-167 TFFVME
+167 KSFVLE
-173 DNVLFTSDKKTLVRY
+173 NGALLTSDRTSMVRY
-188 FPSGETVNSYTV
+188 MPGRMSVDSYTV
-200 PASVETII
+200 PSTVKNLL
-208 GGAFQNAK
+208 GGALRHLQ
-216 FNRIDLGSVKTIGEY
+216 FNTLDLGTVESVGQYALGITVDELVLPDTLTKSAAYPFFGSNIRKIVIGS
-231 AFQGAEIPEIVLPES
+231 GMTEIPSNFFGAANFLQEIV
-246 VTEIELQLVNSAK
+246 I
-259 VQKLVLNMNMAEMP
+259 
-273 INWLYGANV
+273 GANV
-282 EEVVIGKHITKLDN
+282 TKINYRGCSGLPELRKV
-296 TFKNSNIKK
+296 TFAENSK
-305 VIFAAD
+305 
-311 SNVKEFVGGTFYGM
+311 
-325 KYLESIVIPDSVEKM
+325 LEKIE
-340 GNGVF
+340 
-345 RFCTNL
+345 
-351 KSVVI
+351 
-356 GAGIKV
+356 GIQ
-362 IPNSAFNG
+362 AFSG
-370 CTALEEVKFAPGSQL
+370 CPKLE
-385 ETVDYPHPFT
+385 
-395 DCKSLKSI
+395 SI
-403 ELPDSCTTVK
+403 ELPDSCTFVDAYT
-413 GFGFH
+413 FQN
-418 KCDSLRTIVGNG
+418 CPSLRTIVARGIKTQNDFKCSN
-430 LTAFGNTQ
+430 TAAGDFY
-438 GTNDG
+438 
-443 FFKAT
+443 KAT
-448 VKNGSV
+448 VSYSAALRGNCAHSNHGIGMAKYYVNGT
-454 LNGILRTDKMDANG
+454 NA
-468 IVLAPYNGFAALGWY
+468 APLGWY
-483 TQGGV
+483 
-488 KGDKNSIN
+488 KED
-496 GTSTTVYA
+496 GTCTRDGAYDIAKLNNVPTTVYA
-504 VYKADC
+504 VYMMDC
-510 SFDVNGGTGDVT
+510 AMDANGGTGTVP
-522 AIKSYVAPGLDDDEE
+522 AIKSYVAPGLDDGQSVGSSEAGKINKLSNTE
-537 IVNLPQEEV
+537 AN
-546 KIPDTTPTRDGY
+546 KIPATTPTRDGY
-558 TFTGWNTAVD
+558 AFMGWNTEAD
-568 GSGDSYQPRQYLETT
+568 GSGDSYNVGDYLKTT
-583 NQPITKL
+583 NQPLTKL

-605 SCDQSLV
+605 SCGQSLV
-612 FNGEKQTPTV
+612 YNGEKQTPTV

-638 APDEDGINAGIYTG
+638 TPDEDGINAGIYTC
-652 TVTLTKVVTGDEAT
+652 TVTLNNVVTGDEAT

-705 DANVDTETENET
+705 DANVDTEVENET

-772 VPSTLQIDAPATAKG
+772 VPSALQIDAPATAKG
-787 NSTVTLTV
+787 NSKVTLTV
-795 SDAVVAPTVTCS
+795 SGAVVAPTVTCS
-807 DTSIEIVN
+807 DTAIEIVKN
-815 NNDGTYSADV
+815 SDGTYSAAV
-825 PDSNKIYTFTVTD
+825 PDDNHKIYTFTVTD
-838 AGDANHEG
+838 AGDDNHEG
-846 GTKSVTVKVTMRS
+846 ATKSVTVKVTMRS

-871 AKKGK
+871 AKKGE

-930 ADYKS
+930 TDYKS
-935 ATAVLVLTVEAGAED
+935 ATAVLVLTVEADAED

-965 SNGGHVNR
+965 NNGGHVNR

>member
-51 TWKVTKNGGKVAE
+51 TWKVTPNGGKVASE
-64 KDENGNETGVILPAY
+64 DKNGNTVLLPAY
-79 TLTISGKGDIMDEPG
+79 TLTISGKGEIMGRIWADTE
-94 QASAGNWAARDE
+94 GNTWLTKDK
-106 NGKGY
+106 NGNTY
-111 GSQITQVI
+111 HSQITVADIQ
-119 VKEGITGIGDVAFNR
+119 EGVTGIGNDDSLDFAVVN
-134 NLHRS
+134 
-139 TISIP
+139 IP
-144 ASVTKIGKRA
+144 ASVTKIGEHNFSPKTT
-154 FGAEMIVTLAEGN
+154 MNLAEGN
-167 TFFVME
+167 KSFVLE
-173 DNVLFTSDKKTLVRY
+173 NGALLTSDRTSMVRY
-188 FPSGETVNSYTV
+188 MPGRMSVDSYTV
-200 PASVETII
+200 PSTVKNLL
-208 GGAFQNAK
+208 GGALRHLQ
-216 FNRIDLGSVKTIGEY
+216 FNTLDLGTVESVGQYALGITVDELVLPDTLTKSAAYPFFGSNIRKIVIGS
-231 AFQGAEIPEIVLPES
+231 GMTEIPSNFFGAANFLQEIV
-246 VTEIELQLVNSAK
+246 I
-259 VQKLVLNMNMAEMP
+259 
-273 INWLYGANV
+273 GANV
-282 EEVVIGKHITKLDN
+282 TKINYRGCSGLPELRKV
-296 TFKNSNIKK
+296 TFAENSK
-305 VIFAAD
+305 
-311 SNVKEFVGGTFYGM
+311 
-325 KYLESIVIPDSVEKM
+325 LEKIE
-340 GNGVF
+340 
-345 RFCTNL
+345 
-351 KSVVI
+351 
-356 GAGIKV
+356 GIQ
-362 IPNSAFNG
+362 SFSG
-370 CTALEEVKFAPGSQL
+370 CPKLE
-385 ETVDYPHPFT
+385 
-395 DCKSLKSI
+395 SI
-403 ELPDSCTTVK
+403 ELPDSCTFVDAYT
-413 GFGFH
+413 FQN
-418 KCDSLRTIVGNG
+418 CPSLRTIVARGIKTQNDFKCSN
-430 LTAFGNTQ
+430 TAAGDFY
-438 GTNDG
+438 
-443 FFKAT
+443 KAT
-448 VKNGSV
+448 VSYSAALRGNCAHSNHGIGMAKYYVNGT
-454 LNGILRTDKMDANG
+454 NA
-468 IVLAPYNGFAALGWY
+468 APLGWY
-483 TQGGV
+483 
-488 KGDKNSIN
+488 KED
-496 GTSTTVYA
+496 GTCTRDGAYDIAKLNNVPTTVYA
-504 VYKADC
+504 VYMMDC
-510 SFDVNGGTGDVT
+510 AMDANGGTGTVP
-522 AIKSYVAPGLDDDEE
+522 AIKSYVAPGLDDGQSVGSSEAGKINKLSNTE
-537 IVNLPQEEV
+537 AN
-546 KIPDTTPTRDGY
+546 KIPATTPTRDGY

-772 VPSTLQIDAPATAKG
+772 VPSALQIDAPATAKG

-795 SDAVVAPTVTCS
+795 SSAVVAPTVTCS
-807 DTSIEIVN
+807 DTAIEIVKN
-815 NNDGTYSADV
+815 SDGTYSAAV

-846 GTKSVTVKVTMRS
+846 ATKSVTVKVTMRI

-871 AKKGK
+871 AKKGE

-950 NNNGNDDNNNNNNNN
+950 NNNGNNDNNNNNNNN
-965 SNGGHVNR
+965 NNGGHVNR

>member
-40 AESNE
+40 AETNE

-51 TWKVTKNGGKVAE
+51 TWKVTPNGGKVASE
-64 KDENGNETGVILPAY
+64 DKNGNTVLLPAY
-79 TLTISGKGDIMDEPG
+79 TLTISGKGEIMGRIWADTE
-94 QASAGNWAARDE
+94 GNTWLTKDK
-106 NGKGY
+106 NGNTY
-111 GSQITQVI
+111 HSQITVADIQ
-119 VKEGITGIGDVAFNR
+119 EGVTGIGNDDSLDFAVVN
-134 NLHRS
+134 
-139 TISIP
+139 IP
-144 ASVTKIGKRA
+144 ASVTKIGEHNFSPKTT
-154 FGAEMIVTLAEGN
+154 MNLAEGN
-167 TFFVME
+167 KSFVLE
-173 DNVLFTSDKKTLVRY
+173 NGALLTSDRTSMVRY
-188 FPSGETVNSYTV
+188 MPGRMSVDSYTV
-200 PASVETII
+200 PSTVKNLL
-208 GGAFQNAK
+208 GGALRHLQ
-216 FNRIDLGSVKTIGEY
+216 FNTLDLGTVESVGQYALGITVDELVLPDTLTKSAAYPFFGSNIRKIVIGS
-231 AFQGAEIPEIVLPES
+231 GMTEIPSNFFGAANFLQEIV
-246 VTEIELQLVNSAK
+246 I
-259 VQKLVLNMNMAEMP
+259 
-273 INWLYGANV
+273 GANV
-282 EEVVIGKHITKLDN
+282 TKINYRGCSGLPELRKV
-296 TFKNSNIKK
+296 TFAENSK
-305 VIFAAD
+305 
-311 SNVKEFVGGTFYGM
+311 
-325 KYLESIVIPDSVEKM
+325 LEKIE
-340 GNGVF
+340 
-345 RFCTNL
+345 
-351 KSVVI
+351 
-356 GAGIKV
+356 GIQ
-362 IPNSAFNG
+362 SFSG
-370 CTALEEVKFAPGSQL
+370 CPKLE
-385 ETVDYPHPFT
+385 
-395 DCKSLKSI
+395 SI
-403 ELPDSCTTVK
+403 ELPDSCTFVDGYT
-413 GFGFH
+413 FQN
-418 KCDSLRTIVGNG
+418 CPSLRTIVARGIKTQNDFKCSN
-430 LTAFGNTQ
+430 TAAGDFY
-438 GTNDG
+438 
-443 FFKAT
+443 KAT
-448 VKNGSV
+448 VSYSAALRGNCAHSNHGIGMAKYYVNGT
-454 LNGILRTDKMDANG
+454 NA
-468 IVLAPYNGFAALGWY
+468 APLGWY
-483 TQGGV
+483 
-488 KGDKNSIN
+488 KED
-496 GTSTTVYA
+496 GTCTRDGAYDIAKLNNVPTTVYA
-504 VYKADC
+504 VYMMDC
-510 SFDVNGGTGDVT
+510 AMDANGGTGTVP
-522 AIKSYVAPGLDDDEE
+522 AIKSYVAPGLDDGQSVGSSEAGKINKLSNTE
-537 IVNLPQEEV
+537 AN
-546 KIPDTTPTRDGY
+546 KIPATTPTRDGY
-558 TFTGWNTAVD
+558 AFMGWNTEAD
-568 GSGDSYQPRQYLETT
+568 GSGDSYNVGDYLKTT

-590 YAQWGKEVNGVVYTV
+590 YAQWGREVKGVVYTV
-605 SCDQSLV
+605 SCNPLV
-612 FNGEKQTPTV
+612 YNGEKQTPTV
-622 TVKAN
+622 TVKAD
-627 GEALPTDQYTV
+627 GETLSADQYTV
-638 APDEDGINAGIYTG
+638 TLAEDGINAGIYTG
-652 TVTLTKVVTGDEAT
+652 TVTLTNVVTGDEAT

-705 DANVDTETENET
+705 DANVDTEVENET

-807 DTSIEIVN
+807 DTAIEIVKN
-815 NNDGTYSADV
+815 SDGTYSAAV
-825 PDSNKIYTFTVTD
+825 PDDNHKIYTFTVTD
-838 AGDANHEG
+838 AGDDNHEG
-846 GTKSVTVKVTMRS
+846 ATKSVTVKVTMRS

-871 AKKGK
+871 AKKGE

-965 SNGGHVNR
+965 NNGGHVNR

>member
-51 TWKVTKNGGKVAE
+51 TWKVTPNGGKVASE
-64 KDENGNETGVILPAY
+64 DKNGNTVLLPAY
-79 TLTISGKGDIMDEPG
+79 TLTISGKGEIMGRIWADTE
-94 QASAGNWAARDE
+94 GNTWLTKDK
-106 NGKGY
+106 NGNTY
-111 GSQITQVI
+111 HSQITVADIQ
-119 VKEGITGIGDVAFNR
+119 EGVTGIGNDDSLDFAVVN
-134 NLHRS
+134 
-139 TISIP
+139 IP
-144 ASVTKIGKRA
+144 ASVTKIGEHNFSPKTT
-154 FGAEMIVTLAEGN
+154 MNLAEGN
-167 TFFVME
+167 KSFVLE
-173 DNVLFTSDKKTLVRY
+173 NGALLTSDRTSMVRY
-188 FPSGETVNSYTV
+188 MPGRMSVDSYTV
-200 PASVETII
+200 PSTVKNLL
-208 GGAFQNAK
+208 GGALRHLQ
-216 FNRIDLGSVKTIGEY
+216 FNTLDLGTVESVGQYALGITVDELVLPDTLTKSAAYPFFGSNIRKIVIGS
-231 AFQGAEIPEIVLPES
+231 GMTEIPSNFFGAANFLQEIV
-246 VTEIELQLVNSAK
+246 I
-259 VQKLVLNMNMAEMP
+259 
-273 INWLYGANV
+273 GANV
-282 EEVVIGKHITKLDN
+282 TKINYRGCSGLPELRKV
-296 TFKNSNIKK
+296 TFAENSK
-305 VIFAAD
+305 
-311 SNVKEFVGGTFYGM
+311 
-325 KYLESIVIPDSVEKM
+325 LEKIE
-340 GNGVF
+340 
-345 RFCTNL
+345 
-351 KSVVI
+351 
-356 GAGIKV
+356 GIQ
-362 IPNSAFNG
+362 SFSG
-370 CTALEEVKFAPGSQL
+370 CPKLE
-385 ETVDYPHPFT
+385 
-395 DCKSLKSI
+395 SI
-403 ELPDSCTTVK
+403 ELPDSCTFVDGYT
-413 GFGFH
+413 FQN
-418 KCDSLRTIVGNG
+418 CPSLRTIVARGIKTQDDFKCSN
-430 LTAFGNTQ
+430 TAEGDFY
-438 GTNDG
+438 
-443 FFKAT
+443 KAT
-448 VKNGSV
+448 VSYSAALRGNCAHSNSGIGMAKYYVNGT
-454 LNGILRTDKMDANG
+454 NA
-468 IVLAPYNGFAALGWY
+468 APLGWY
-483 TQGGV
+483 KEDGTCTR
-488 KGDKNSIN
+488 N
-496 GTSTTVYA
+496 GAYDIAKLNNVPTTVYA
-504 VYKADC
+504 VYMTDC
-510 SFDVNGGTGDVT
+510 AMDANGGTGTMGSVH
-522 AIKSYVAPGLDDDEE
+522 SYVAPGLGDEAAINRIDKE
-537 IVNLPQEEV
+537 WENAWNFNENTKAPAC
-546 KIPDTTPTRDGY
+546 
-558 TFTGWNTAVD
+558 TFTAPTGYAFMGWNTEAD
-568 GSGDSYQPRQYLETT
+568 GSGDSYNVGDYLETT
-583 NQPITKL
+583 NKPLTKL
-590 YAQWGKEVNGVVYTV
+590 YAQWGKQVGDAVYTV
-605 SCDQSLV
+605 SCNAPLV
-612 FNGEKQTPTV
+612 YSGKQQTPSVTVIMTKNNNNESTELIEGTDYTV
-622 TVKAN
+622 TPAEN
-627 GEALPTDQYTV
+627 
-638 APDEDGINAGIYTG
+638 GINAGIYTG

-772 VPSTLQIDAPATAKG
+772 VPSALQIDAPATAKG
-787 NSTVTLTV
+787 NSKVTLTV
-795 SDAVVAPTVTCS
+795 SGAVVAPTVTCS
-807 DTSIEIVN
+807 DTAIEIVKN
-815 NNDGTYSADV
+815 SDGTYSAAV
-825 PDSNKIYTFTVTD
+825 PDDNHKIYTFTVTD
-838 AGDANHEG
+838 AGDDNHEG
-846 GTKSVTVKVTMRS
+846 ATKSVTVKVTMRS

-871 AKKGK
+871 AKKGE

-884 HGDGKVTAESSDPSV
+884 HGDGGVTAESSDPSV
-899 ATVTMDE
+899 ATVTVDE

-965 SNGGHVNR
+965 NNGGHVNR

>member
-40 AESNE
+40 AETNE

-51 TWKVTKNGGKVAE
+51 TWKVTPNGGKVASE
-64 KDENGNETGVILPAY
+64 DKNGNTVLLPAY
-79 TLTISGKGDIMDEPG
+79 TLTISGKGEIMGRIWADTE
-94 QASAGNWAARDE
+94 GNTWLTKDK
-106 NGKGY
+106 NGNTY
-111 GSQITQVI
+111 HSQITVADIQ
-119 VKEGITGIGDVAFNR
+119 EGVTGIGNDDSLDFAVVN
-134 NLHRS
+134 
-139 TISIP
+139 IP
-144 ASVTKIGKRA
+144 ASVTKIGEHNFSPKTT
-154 FGAEMIVTLAEGN
+154 MNLAEGN
-167 TFFVME
+167 KSFVLE
-173 DNVLFTSDKKTLVRY
+173 NGALLTSDRTSMVRY
-188 FPSGETVNSYTV
+188 MPGRMSVDSYTV
-200 PASVETII
+200 PSTVKNLL
-208 GGAFQNAK
+208 GGALRHLQ
-216 FNRIDLGSVKTIGEY
+216 FNTLDLGTVESVGQYALGITVDELVLPDTLTKSAAYPFFGSNIRKIVIGS
-231 AFQGAEIPEIVLPES
+231 GMTEIPSNFFGAANFLQEIV
-246 VTEIELQLVNSAK
+246 I
-259 VQKLVLNMNMAEMP
+259 
-273 INWLYGANV
+273 GANV
-282 EEVVIGKHITKLDN
+282 TKINYRGCSGLPELRKV
-296 TFKNSNIKK
+296 TFAENSK
-305 VIFAAD
+305 
-311 SNVKEFVGGTFYGM
+311 
-325 KYLESIVIPDSVEKM
+325 LEKIE
-340 GNGVF
+340 
-345 RFCTNL
+345 
-351 KSVVI
+351 
-356 GAGIKV
+356 GIQ
-362 IPNSAFNG
+362 SFSG
-370 CTALEEVKFAPGSQL
+370 CPKLE
-385 ETVDYPHPFT
+385 
-395 DCKSLKSI
+395 SI
-403 ELPDSCTTVK
+403 ELPDSCTFVDAYT
-413 GFGFH
+413 FQN
-418 KCDSLRTIVGNG
+418 CPSLRTIVARGIKTQNDFKCSN
-430 LTAFGNTQ
+430 TAAGDFY
-438 GTNDG
+438 
-443 FFKAT
+443 KAT
-448 VKNGSV
+448 VSYSAALRGNCAHSNYGIGMAKYYVNGT
-454 LNGILRTDKMDANG
+454 NA
-468 IVLAPYNGFAALGWY
+468 APLGWY
-483 TQGGV
+483 
-488 KGDKNSIN
+488 KED
-496 GTSTTVYA
+496 GTCTRDGAYDIAKLNNVPTTVYA
-504 VYKADC
+504 VYMMDC
-510 SFDVNGGTGDVT
+510 AMDANGGTGTVP
-522 AIKSYVAPGLDDDEE
+522 AIKSYVAPGLDDGQSVGSSEAGKINKLSNTE
-537 IVNLPQEEV
+537 AN
-546 KIPDTTPTRDGY
+546 KIPATTPTRDGY
-558 TFTGWNTAVD
+558 AFMGWNTEAD
-568 GSGDSYQPRQYLETT
+568 GSGDSYNVGDYLKTT
-583 NQPITKL
+583 NQPLTKL

-605 SCDQSLV
+605 SCGQSLV
-612 FNGEKQTPTV
+612 YNGEKQTPTV

-627 GEALPTDQYTV
+627 GETLSADQYTV
-638 APDEDGINAGIYTG
+638 TLAEDGINAGIYTG
-652 TVTLTKVVTGDEAT
+652 TVTLTNVVTGDEAT

-705 DANVDTETENET
+705 DANVDTEVENET

-772 VPSTLQIDAPATAKG
+772 VPSALQIDAPATAKG
-787 NSTVTLTV
+787 NSTVTLIV
-795 SDAVVAPTVTCS
+795 SGAVAPTVTCS

-815 NNDGTYSADV
+815 NGDGTYSAAV
-825 PDSNKIYTFTVTD
+825 PDSNKIYTFTVTN

-871 AKKGK
+871 AKKGE

-935 ATAVLVLTVEAGAED
+935 TTAVLVLTVEAGAED

-965 SNGGHVNR
+965 NNGGHVNR
-973 RYPSKTNTANG
+973 RYPSKTNTATG

>member
-40 AESNE
+40 AETNE
-45 GGRGSV
+45 GGRDSV
-51 TWKVTKNGGKVAE
+51 KWKLTKNGGKVAE
-64 KDENGNETGVILPAY
+64 RDNAGNETGVMLPAY
-79 TLTISGKGDIMDEPG
+79 TLTISGKGEIMSNSGTEEG
-94 QASAGNWAARDE
+94 NNWFTKAGGDFAP
-106 NGKGY
+106 
-111 GSQITQVI
+111 QVTSVI
-119 VKEGITGIGDVAFNR
+119 IGEGITGIGRYLTARMDMY
-134 NLHRS
+134 
-139 TISIP
+139 TISLP
-144 ASVTKIGKRA
+144 VSLKSCDRLGGGVTNIT
-154 FGAEMIVTLAEGN
+154 VAEGN
-167 TFFVME
+167 TDFKVQGNALLTV
-173 DNVLFTSDKKTLVRY
+173 DGKTLIKFFSEDWVENYAIPNGVTTLREHSFSY
-188 FPSGETVNSYTV
+188 APIAHITIPNSVTSIEMY
-200 PASVETII
+200 
-208 GGAFQNAK
+208 AFQNAK
-216 FNRIDLGSVKTIGEY
+216 LE
-231 AFQGAEIPEIVLPES
+231 
-246 VTEIELQLVNSAK
+246 EL
-259 VQKLVLNMNMAEMP
+259 
-273 INWLYGANV
+273 
-282 EEVVIGKHITKLDN
+282 
-296 TFKNSNIKK
+296 
-305 VIFAAD
+305 
-311 SNVKEFVGGTFYGM
+311 
-325 KYLESIVIPDSVEKM
+325 VIPDSVTSLGESA
-340 GNGVF
+340 VAYECPEL
-345 RFCTNL
+345 RRL
-351 KSVVI
+351 VI
-356 GAGIKV
+356 GDGITKTV
-362 IPNSAFNG
+362 SGQFRSNPK
-370 CTALEEVKFAPGSQL
+370 LEEVVFGKGIQEIANMTFSYCSALKTVTFSEDCVITKFGGFSNCPSL
-385 ETVDYPHPFT
+385 ERIEIPSSVKKIDTNAFAGDTNLREVIMNEGLEEIKYWVFKGTAVD
-395 DCKSLKSI
+395 SI
-403 ELPDSCTTVK
+403 TIPSTVK
-413 GFGFH
+413 EVYGQEHGFLKVTLSTNLLVVPVAG
-418 KCDSLRTIVGNG
+418 VGIK
-430 LTAFGNTQ
+430 
-438 GTNDG
+438 GTGIGMREAADG
-443 FFKAT
+443 FSCHGWFDE
-448 VKNGSV
+448 NG
-454 LNGILRTDKMDANG
+454 
-468 IVLAPYNGFAALGWY
+468 GWLMS
-483 TQGGV
+483 GGGMAR
-488 KGDKNSIN
+488 KELTEK
-496 GTSTTVYA
+496 TTAYA
-504 VYKADC
+504 VYKTECA
-510 SFDVNGGTGDVT
+510 FEANGGTGDVPPIT
-522 AIKSYVAPGLDDDEE
+522 SYVAPALQDTQVIAKLMNSYNNG
-537 IVNLPQEEV
+537 VNNANQ
-546 KIPDTTPTRDGY
+546 IPNATPTREGY
-558 TFTGWNTAVD
+558 TFTGWNTAAD
-568 GSGDSYQPRQYLETT
+568 GSGDSYQVGHYLQTT

-590 YAQWGKEVNGVVYTV
+590 YAQWGREVNGVVYTV
-605 SCDQSLV
+605 SCNPLV
-612 FNGEKQTPTV
+612 YNGEKQTPTV
-622 TVKAN
+622 TVKAD
-627 GEALPTDQYTV
+627 GETLSADQYTV
-638 APDEDGINAGIYTG
+638 TPAEDGINAGIYTG
-652 TVTLTKVVTGDEAT
+652 TVTLTNVVTGDEAT

-705 DANVDTETENET
+705 DANVDTEVENET

-772 VPSTLQIDAPATAKG
+772 VPSALQIDAPATAKG
-787 NSTVTLTV
+787 NSTVTLIV
-795 SDAVVAPTVTCS
+795 SGAVAPTVTCS

-815 NNDGTYSADV
+815 NGDGTYSAAV
-825 PDSNKIYTFTVTD
+825 PDSNKIYTFTVTN

-871 AKKGK
+871 AKKGE

-930 ADYKS
+930 VDYKS
-935 ATAVLVLTVEAGAED
+935 ATAVLVLTVEADAED

-965 SNGGHVNR
+965 NNGGHVNR

>member
-40 AESNE
+40 AETNE

-51 TWKVTKNGGKVAE
+51 TWKVTPNGGKVASE
-64 KDENGNETGVILPAY
+64 DKNGNTVLLPAY
-79 TLTISGKGDIMDEPG
+79 TLTISGKGEIMGRIWADTE
-94 QASAGNWAARDE
+94 GNTWLTKDK
-106 NGKGY
+106 NGNTY
-111 GSQITQVI
+111 HSQITVADIQ
-119 VKEGITGIGDVAFNR
+119 EGVTGIGNDDSLDFAVVN
-134 NLHRS
+134 
-139 TISIP
+139 IP
-144 ASVTKIGKRA
+144 ASVTKIGEHNFSPKTT
-154 FGAEMIVTLAEGN
+154 MNLAEGN
-167 TFFVME
+167 KSFVLE
-173 DNVLFTSDKKTLVRY
+173 NGALLTSDRTSMVRY
-188 FPSGETVNSYTV
+188 MPGRMSVDSYTV
-200 PASVETII
+200 PSTVKNLL
-208 GGAFQNAK
+208 GGALRHLQ
-216 FNRIDLGSVKTIGEY
+216 FNTLDLGTVESVGQYALGITVDELVLPDTLTKSAAYPFFGSNIRKIVIGS
-231 AFQGAEIPEIVLPES
+231 GMTEIPSNFFGAANFLQEIV
-246 VTEIELQLVNSAK
+246 I
-259 VQKLVLNMNMAEMP
+259 
-273 INWLYGANV
+273 GANV
-282 EEVVIGKHITKLDN
+282 TKINYRGCSGLSELRKV
-296 TFKNSNIKK
+296 TFAENSKLEKIEGAQAFSGCPKL
-305 VIFAAD
+305 
-311 SNVKEFVGGTFYGM
+311 EF
-325 KYLESIVIPDSVEKM
+325 
-340 GNGVF
+340 
-345 RFCTNL
+345 
-351 KSVVI
+351 
-356 GAGIKV
+356 
-362 IPNSAFNG
+362 
-370 CTALEEVKFAPGSQL
+370 
-385 ETVDYPHPFT
+385 
-395 DCKSLKSI
+395 I
-403 ELPDSCTTVK
+403 ELPDSCTFVDGYTFP
-413 GFGFH
+413 G
-418 KCDSLRTIVGNG
+418 CSSLRTIVARGIK
-430 LTAFGNTQ
+430 TQ
-438 GTNDG
+438 DDFKCINDKESD
-443 FFKAT
+443 FYKAT
-448 VKNGSV
+448 VSYSAALRGNCAHSNHGIGMAEYYVNG
-454 LNGILRTDKMDANG
+454 TKA
-468 IVLAPYNGFAALGWY
+468 APLGWY
-483 TQGGV
+483 KEDGTCTR
-488 KGDKNSIN
+488 N
-496 GTSTTVYA
+496 GAYDIAKLNNVPTTVYA
-504 VYKADC
+504 VYMTDC
-510 SFDVNGGTGDVT
+510 AMDANGGTGTMGSVH
-522 AIKSYVAPGLDDDEE
+522 SYVAPGLGDEAAINRIDKE
-537 IVNLPQEEV
+537 WKNAWNFNENTKAPAC
-546 KIPDTTPTRDGY
+546 
-558 TFTGWNTAVD
+558 TFTAPTGYAFMGWNTEAD
-568 GSGDSYQPRQYLETT
+568 GSGDSYNVGDYLKTT
-583 NQPITKL
+583 NQPLTKL
-590 YAQWGKEVNGVVYTV
+590 YAQWGKQVGDAVYTV
-605 SCDQSLV
+605 SCNAPLV
-612 FNGEKQTPTV
+612 YSGKQQTPSVTVIMTKNNNNESTELIEGTDYTV
-622 TVKAN
+622 TPAEN
-627 GEALPTDQYTV
+627 
-638 APDEDGINAGIYTG
+638 GINAGIYTG
-652 TVTLTKVVTGDEAT
+652 TVTLTNVVTGDEAT

-671 DPAPVVVDDAAAAAD
+671 APAPVVVDDAAAAAD

-772 VPSTLQIDAPATAKG
+772 VPSALQIDAPATAKG

-795 SDAVVAPTVTCS
+795 SGAVVAPTVTCS
-807 DTSIEIVN
+807 DTAIEIVKN
-815 NNDGTYSADV
+815 SDGTYSADV

-846 GTKSVTVKVTMRS
+846 ATKSVTVKVTMRI

-871 AKKGK
+871 AKKGE

-930 ADYKS
+930 TDYKS
-935 ATAVLVLTVEAGAED
+935 ATAVLVLTVEADAED
-950 NNNGNDDNNNNNNNN
+950 NNGNDDNNNNNNNN
-965 SNGGHVNR
+965 NNGGHVNR